1 MSDRS
6 SLSPQV
12 VVVGSHAPGLFVRV
26 HRTPQA
32 GETVIGWDF
41 QESIDGGKGSNQ
53 AIAASRLGMRTS
65 FVGCIGHDRLG
76 EELKGWFLKERVD
89 TRHLYTCEMK
99 NTGIGFIILDDEGVP
114 AMVTSMGA
122 NEELNEMMVERAI
135 QDFAGARIL
144 LTQFEIRPEVA
155 LHAARVARQNGLLT
169 IVNPA
174 PAINIPLSSL
184 DVSDILIPNEIEAQ
198 ELLGDQDLTLD
209 VETMALELLTRS
221 GAGCVMITLGNK
233 GIVGADSA
241 GLWRI
246 TPPTVNVIDTSG
258 AGDVYC
264 AALAAGII
272 YGHNYRVASE
282 WACKAAALS
291 VTRNGSIP
299 SFPTLE
305 EVDHFVGQTLVK
317 EDGNSDF

>member
-1 MSDRS
+1 MKDSS
-6 SLSPQV
+6 SLLPQV

-26 HRTPQA
+26 HQSPRA

-41 QESIDGGKGSNQ
+41 QEPIDGGKGSNQ
-53 AIAASRLGMRTS
+53 AIAASRLGLRTS

-76 EELKGWFLKERVD
+76 KELKKWFQKEHID
-89 TRHLYTCEMK
+89 ARHLYTCKEK
-99 NTGIGFIILDDEGVP
+99 GTGIGFIILDDEGVP

-122 NEELNEMMVERAI
+122 NETLNERMVERAI
-135 QDFAGARIL
+135 RDFADARVL

-174 PAINIPLSSL
+174 PAMDIPINSL
-184 DVSDILIPNEIEAQ
+184 EVSDILVPNEIEAQ
-198 ELLGDQDLTLD
+198 KLLGDEGMNGD
-209 VETMALELLTRS
+209 VESMARKLRTQS
-221 GAGCVMITLGNK
+221 GAGCVIITLGSK
-233 GIVGADSA
+233 GIVGVDST

-246 TPPTVNVIDTSG
+246 YPPAVNVIDTSG

-272 YGHNYRVASE
+272 YGQNYRAASE
-282 WACKAAALS
+282 WACKVAALS
-291 VTRNGSIP
+291 VTHQGSIP

-305 EVDHFVGQTLVK
+305 EANQFFRETLVT
-317 EDGNSDF
+317 

>member
-41 QESIDGGKGSNQ
+41 QEPIDGGKGSNQ
-53 AIAASRLGMRTS
+53 AIAASRLGLRTS

-76 EELKGWFLKERVD
+76 EELKEWLQKERID
-89 TRHLYTCEMK
+89 ARHLYTCKEK
-99 NTGIGFIILDDEGVP
+99 GTGIGFIILDDEGVP

-122 NEELNEMMVERAI
+122 NEELNEKMVERAI
-135 QDFAGARIL
+135 RDFADARIL

-174 PAINIPLSSL
+174 PARDIPLASL

-198 ELLGDQDLTLD
+198 NLLGDEDMTDD
-209 VETMALELLTRS
+209 VESMARKLRTQS
-221 GAGCVMITLGNK
+221 GAGCVIITLGSK
-233 GIVGADSA
+233 GIVGVDSA

-246 TPPTVNVIDTSG
+246 PPPTVNVIDTSG

-282 WACKAAALS
+282 WACKVAALS
-291 VTRNGSIP
+291 VTRQGSIP
-299 SFPTLE
+299 SFPMLE
-305 EVDHFVGQTLVK
+305 EADQFVRETLVT
-317 EDGNSDF
+317 EATRSDR